1 MPSTNELYQS
11 YTGKMTRVAD
21 VRHASAV
28 LQWDQETY
36 MPAKGAALRGQ
47 QLSTLTE
54 IAYQLFAEEELG
66 SILDQLSVAN
76 DLDAVQKKNVLL
88 TLEDYEKNKK
98 YSAAFVRKLSEQVN
112 KSFHA
117 WIEARKQN
125 SFGIFEPELE
135 KLIELKKQEADI
147 LGYEEHP
154 YDALLNEYEKGATVG
169 LIDKTFGDMLPELK
183 NLLEQIRSKP
193 QVDDSFFSANF
204 PRQQQWDWGMFLIRS
219 MHFDFEA
226 GRQDISEH
234 PFSTSFNPGDVR
246 ITTRISESD
255 LANMTWSCIHETGHG
270 LYEQGLP
277 TTEYGLPAGEPCS
290 YSIHESQSRLWEN
303 NVGRS
308 LPFWN
313 HYYPHLVKFFPEQ
326 FSKTDLQTFYKGLNK
341 VQPSLIRT
349 EADEISYHFHV
360 YIRYEIEKALITG
373 KLRTSE
379 IPDLW
384 NDHYAKLLGVKVPD
398 DKTGCLQDVHW
409 SHGSFGYF
417 PTYSLGSFYAAQFY
431 AAAAES
437 IPDLSKQIASGD
449 TATLLQWLR
458 REIHSK
464 GRQFKSE
471 ELCQQV
477 TGKPLN
483 ASFFVRYLLEKYRE
497 IYNL

>member
-193 QVDDSFFSANF
+193 QEDDSFF
-204 PRQQQWDWGMFLIRS
+204 
-219 MHFDFEA
+219 
-226 GRQDISEH
+226 
-234 PFSTSFNPGDVR
+234 T
-246 ITTRISESD
+246 
-255 LANMTWSCIHETGHG
+255 
-270 LYEQGLP
+270 
-277 TTEYGLPAGEPCS
+277 
-290 YSIHESQSRLWEN
+290 
-303 NVGRS
+303 
-308 LPFWN
+308 
-313 HYYPHLVKFFPEQ
+313 
-326 FSKTDLQTFYKGLNK
+326 
-341 VQPSLIRT
+341 
-349 EADEISYHFHV
+349 
-360 YIRYEIEKALITG
+360 
-373 KLRTSE
+373 
-379 IPDLW
+379 
-384 NDHYAKLLGVKVPD
+384 AKYVPD
-398 DKTGCLQDVHW
+398 PVHA
-409 SHGSFGYF
+409 F
-417 PTYSLGSFYAAQFY
+417 
-431 AAAAES
+431 
-437 IPDLSKQIASGD
+437 
-449 TATLLQWLR
+449 
-458 REIHSK
+458 
-464 GRQFKSE
+464 
-471 ELCQQV
+471 
-477 TGKPLN
+477 
-483 ASFFVRYLLEKYRE
+483 
-497 IYNL
+497 